1 LEIFDDYGSQ
11 PINPGDP
18 AAPARVQAPPQRPPK
33 VWEGRPP
40 ETPQEVALDKL
51 MEHVGPIAEMF
62 FDAQV
67 KMRESQA
74 KEHERELA
82 FETKLL
88 EHDTRRHQVAV
99 VAGAVVAVVVLVL
112 AGLLM
117 WNGRDASALDIIKT
131 LLGFVGVGFGGWGIA
146 MSRRRREK
154 KTDDD

>member
-1 LEIFDDYGSQ
+1 MTDGSQ
-11 PINPGDP
+11 PINPDDP
-18 AAPARVQAPPQRPPK
+18 AASAPVHASPQRPPK
-33 VWEGRPP
+33 VWAGRPP

-62 FDAQV
+62 FDAQM

-88 EHDTRRHQVAV
+88 EHDTRRHRVAVVTGAV
-99 VAGAVVAVVVLVL
+99 VAGAVLVL
-112 AGLLM
+112 AGTLM

-146 MSRRRREK
+146 MSRRQRK
-154 KTDDD
+154 KMDDD